1 MKLLNDYKKTAMI
14 YDSVNISYREVMN
27 YSLSY
32 ANYIK
37 DAPNN
42 KIAVFTSN
50 RPELSYSIFGIW
62 QREYCAV
69 TIDASSDK
77 DELVYVLKDSKP
89 SYIYSELSK
98 KDIVEEAIKEAN
110 IDCKGLYFEEL
121 DLVEVDEEIKEP
133 REDIEALILYTSG
146 TTGDPKGVVLTFK
159 NLYYQIKSLN
169 KFNMYEEKDVY
180 LALLPLHHIFPLMGT
195 LIVPL
200 INGGTIVFLKE
211 LNGDSIMKALKDY
224 KVTFFCGVPRLYEL
238 LYKGIMKKVEA
249 NKVSKIVFN
258 LAKKIKSRNI
268 KMKLFKKV
276 QEGFGGNIKFLVSGG
291 AKLDEDIAIAFDTF
305 GFKVIEGYGL
315 TETSPMI
322 SFTRPNMIKLG
333 SAGHVLEGL
342 DVKLDND
349 GVLCVKGDNVFKEYL
364 NKEEL
369 TKEVFDKEGYF
380 VTGDL
385 ARVEDDGRLYILGRK
400 KEMIVL
406 SNGKNINPA
415 DIEEEI
421 FSLANGLIEEL
432 AVVDFENS
440 LNLVVKPNLKLVEK
454 EKISN
459 ILETIK
465 WSIVDKYN
473 TKAPKYKKI
482 LNIKI
487 VNTELPKTKLGK
499 LRRFKLKDLLEGKE
513 EKRKDI
519 VEPNTNEYKDLKSY
533 LEETSKK
540 WVYPDSH
547 IELDLGLDSLDIVEL
562 FAYLNTKFGVNI
574 DERIFSKNS
583 TVEKLSEY
591 IISNKGELSFNSSII
606 DLSREYQL
614 PKSSKVLGVLKS
626 IFSPIFKGW
635 FGVEVEGLNNLQ
647 DENVIYVGNHSSFL
661 DAFIFVEGLKR
672 EKLKDTYFMAKVK
685 HFKSP
690 MMKWLGNNSN
700 VIVMDINEN
709 LRDTLSKCAYALK
722 NKKSLVIFPEG
733 VRSRDG
739 EINEFKKSFAL
750 LSKEMDVKVVSFV
763 IKGAFES
770 MPHGKIIPRKRKLKI
785 KFLEAIKNDDIDALT
800 IEAMNSIKKE
810 LAE

>member
-1 MKLLNDYKKTAMI
+1 MKLLNDYKKTAMV
-14 YDSVNISYREVMN
+14 YDSVNITYREVMD

-32 ANYIK
+32 AEYIK
-37 DAPNN
+37 DAKNN
-42 KIAVFTSN
+42 KIAVFTGN

-69 TIDASSDK
+69 TIDASSNK

-89 SYIYSELSK
+89 SFIFSELSK
-98 KDIVEEAIKEAN
+98 KEVVEKAIKESL
-110 IDCKGLYFEEL
+110 IDCIPLYFEEL
-121 DLVEVDEEIKEP
+121 NIKEIKEEIIEP
-133 REDIEALILYTSG
+133 REEIEALILYTSG
-146 TTGDPKGVVLTFK
+146 TTGNPKGVVLTFK

-200 INGGTIVFLKE
+200 VNGGIIVFLKE
-211 LNGDSIMKALKDY
+211 LNGENIMKALKEY
-224 KVTFFCGVPRLYEL
+224 KITFFCGVPRLYEL
-238 LYKGIMKKVEA
+238 LYKGIMKKIDG
-249 NKVSKIVFN
+249 NKVSKIIFN
-258 LAKKIKSRNI
+258 LAKRIRSRKI

-291 AKLDEDIAIAFDTF
+291 AKLDEDIAKAFDTF

-333 SAGHVLEGL
+333 SVGHVLEGL
-342 DVKLDND
+342 EVKIDKD
-349 GVLCVKGDNVFKEYL
+349 GVLCVRGDNVFKEYL

-380 VTGDL
+380 ITGDL
-385 ARVEDDGRLYILGRK
+385 ARVEEDGRLFILGRK

-406 SNGKNINPA
+406 SNGKNIDPLE
-415 DIEEEI
+415 IEEKI
-421 FSLANGLIEEL
+421 FNLANGLIEEL
-432 AVVDFENS
+432 AVVDFENA
-440 LNLVVKPNLKLVEK
+440 LNLLVKPNLKVIEK

-459 ILETIK
+459 IIETIK

-473 TKAPKYKKI
+473 INAPTYKKI
-482 LNIKI
+482 LKVKI
-487 VNTELPKTKLGK
+487 VNIEFPKTKLGK

-519 VEPNTNEYKDLKSY
+519 VEPETVEYRDLKSY

-540 WVYPDSH
+540 WVYPHSH

-562 FAYLNTKFGVNI
+562 FVYLNTKFGVKI
-574 DERIFSKNS
+574 DEGNFSQNS

-591 IISNKGELSFNSSII
+591 ILKNKGELSLSSSII
-606 DLSREYQL
+606 DLNKEYKL
-614 PKSSKVLGVLKS
+614 PKSSKVLELLKK

-635 FGVEVEGLNNLQ
+635 FGIEVEGLENLE
-647 DENVIYVGNHSSFL
+647 ENVIYVGNHTSFL
-661 DAFIFVEGLKR
+661 DVFIFIEGL
-672 EKLKDTYFMAKVK
+672 EKGKVKNTYFMAKVK
-685 HFKSP
+685 HFKSSI
-690 MMKWLGNNSN
+690 MKWFGNNSN

-709 LRDTLSKCAYALK
+709 LRDTLSKCAYILK
-722 NKKSLVIFPEG
+722 NNKSLVIFPEG
-733 VRSRDG
+733 VRSRNGKLND
-739 EINEFKKSFAL
+739 FKKSFAL
-750 LSKEMDVKVVSFV
+750 LSREMDVKVVPFV

-770 MPHGKIIPRKRKLKI
+770 MPYGKIIPKKRKLKI
-785 KFLEAIKNDDIDALT
+785 KFLKGIKNDDVDRLVEKAR
-800 IEAMNSIKKE
+800 NCIKKE
-810 LAE
+810 LGAF

>member
-1 MKLLNDYKKTAMI
+1 M
-14 YDSVNISYREVMN
+14 
-27 YSLSY
+27 
-32 ANYIK
+32 
-37 DAPNN
+37 
-42 KIAVFTSN
+42 
-50 RPELSYSIFGIW
+50 
-62 QREYCAV
+62 
-69 TIDASSDK
+69 
-77 DELVYVLKDSKP
+77 
-89 SYIYSELSK
+89 
-98 KDIVEEAIKEAN
+98 
-110 IDCKGLYFEEL
+110 
-121 DLVEVDEEIKEP
+121 
-133 REDIEALILYTSG
+133 
-146 TTGDPKGVVLTFK
+146 
-159 NLYYQIKSLN
+159 
-169 KFNMYEEKDVY
+169 
-180 LALLPLHHIFPLMGT
+180 
-195 LIVPL
+195 
-200 INGGTIVFLKE
+200 
-211 LNGDSIMKALKDY
+211 
-224 KVTFFCGVPRLYEL
+224 
-238 LYKGIMKKVEA
+238 
-249 NKVSKIVFN
+249 
-258 LAKKIKSRNI
+258 
-268 KMKLFKKV
+268 
-276 QEGFGGNIKFLVSGG
+276 
-291 AKLDEDIAIAFDTF
+291 
-305 GFKVIEGYGL
+305 
-315 TETSPMI
+315 
-322 SFTRPNMIKLG
+322 
-333 SAGHVLEGL
+333 
-342 DVKLDND
+342 
-349 GVLCVKGDNVFKEYL
+349 
-364 NKEEL
+364 
-369 TKEVFDKEGYF
+369 
-380 VTGDL
+380 
-385 ARVEDDGRLYILGRK
+385 
-400 KEMIVL
+400 
-406 SNGKNINPA
+406 
-415 DIEEEI
+415 
-421 FSLANGLIEEL
+421 
-432 AVVDFENS
+432 
-440 LNLVVKPNLKLVEK
+440 
-454 EKISN
+454 
-459 ILETIK
+459 
-465 WSIVDKYN
+465 
-473 TKAPKYKKI
+473 
-482 LNIKI
+482 
-487 VNTELPKTKLGK
+487 
-499 LRRFKLKDLLEGKE
+499 LEGKE

-574 DERIFSKNS
+574 DESIFSKNS

-750 LSKEMDVKVVSFV
+750 LSKEMDVKVVPFV